1 MAIVSRRAAL
11 AASCAMWA
19 TTAAWSRAGAQDAP
33 VPPPPTPVA
42 RDARLP
48 VYNPSFPYGADA
60 SVAARAPAQAVTTL
74 RDAIAIA
81 YWSNPQLLAERA
93 NLRSTDNQLPIA
105 RSAYGPTLDL
115 QASQNYQRDRTELV
129 PNRFRGDQG
138 FSNTASLI
146 LNQPLYTFGRNRARE
161 ESARAQIL
169 LGRDSL
175 RLTEAQVLL
184 DVVSAYVSVQRDALS
199 VQVSQ
204 ENLDLLV
211 RQFTDSA
218 ERFRVREIT
227 SSDLQQ
233 IETRV
238 ELARGQLLQAQ
249 GQLGV
254 SRGQFLGSVGA
265 PAGVLLAE
273 PAPLPI
279 AAPDIAGA
287 YAYAEVNSPLVRAAQ
302 AREKISRA
310 GVEAARAEMGPRLD
324 LRGVGTYGSASP
336 YSDNLRTTNVGA
348 SVTLTQP
355 LIDSNLR
362 DSQLR
367 AAKEANEA
375 DWRLLD
381 LALRDTREAVSTSWN
396 QLTAQRASLE
406 FFARASEAARRAYEG
421 ALEQERAG
429 ARTTLDV
436 LDLARDLLNVRT
448 NFIIAEANEYL
459 ARAQLLATI
468 GRLEAPL
475 LVPDIRS
482 YDPLANFERVRRS
495 GDIPLLT
502 PALSGL
508 DGLTGRDV
516 ETDRPIRDPAGPL
529 SNGGVVP
536 LTPGT
541 PPRPIFTPPAFPTR
555 SPSR

>member
-1 MAIVSRRAAL
+1 ML
-11 AASCAMWA
+11 AA
-19 TTAAWSRAGAQDAP
+19 AGLNAQ
-33 VPPPPTPVA
+33 VTPPPPAPPA

-48 VYNPSFPYGADA
+48 VYTPSFPYGADA
-60 SVAARAPAQAVTTL
+60 AVAARSPAQAISTL
-74 RDAIAIA
+74 RDAIALA
-81 YWSNPQLLAERA
+81 YWSNPRLLAERA

-115 QASQNYQRDRTELV
+115 QASQSYQRDRQELV
-129 PNRFRGDQG
+129 PSRFRGNQG

-161 ESARAQIL
+161 SGARAQIL

-184 DVVSAYVSVQRDALS
+184 DVVSTFVGVQRDVLA
-199 VQVSQ
+199 VQIAQ
-204 ENLDLLV
+204 ENLDLLT
-211 RQFTDSA
+211 RQYGDSA

-238 ELARGQLLQAQ
+238 EFGRAQLLQAQ

-254 SRGQFLGSVGA
+254 SRGQFLNSVGA
-265 PAGVLLAE
+265 PAGPLLAE

-279 AAPDIAGA
+279 AAPDITEA

-302 AREKISRA
+302 SREKISRA
-310 GVEAARAEMGPRLD
+310 NIEAARAEMGPRLD
-324 LRGVGTYGSASP
+324 LRGVGSLGTVTP
-336 YSDNLRTTNVGA
+336 YSDNLRTTSVSAN
-348 SVTLTQP
+348 VTLTQP

-367 AAKEANEA
+367 AAKEANDA
-375 DWRLLD
+375 DWRLID
-381 LALRDTREAVSTSWN
+381 QALRDTREAVATAWN
-396 QLTAQRASLE
+396 QLTASRASLE
-406 FFARASEAARRAYEG
+406 HFARASEAARRAYEG

-448 NFIIAEANEYL
+448 NFIIAEANQYL

-482 YDPLANFERVRRS
+482 YDPTANFERVARS

-508 DGLTGRDV
+508 DGLTSRDV
-516 ETDRPIRDPAGPL
+516 TTDRPIRDLAGPL
-529 SNGGVVP
+529 SNGGAAP
-536 LTPGT
+536 LTAQP
-541 PPRPIFTPPAFPTR
+541 PPRPIFTPPTF
-555 SPSR
+555 PSRSRAR

>member
-1 MAIVSRRAAL
+1 MGNVSRLAAL
-11 AASCAMWA
+11 AASCALLA
-19 TTAAWSRAGAQDAP
+19 TGLAAQEAP
-33 VPPPPTPVA
+33 VPPPAAPPA
-42 RDARLP
+42 RDTRLP
-48 VYNPSFPYGADA
+48 VYTPSFPYGADA
-60 SVAARAPAQAVTTL
+60 RVAARPPIQAVTTL

-81 YWSNPQLLAERA
+81 YWSNPQLLSERA

-105 RSAYGPTLDL
+105 RSAYGPTLDF
-115 QASQNYQRDRTELV
+115 QASQNYQRDRQELV
-129 PNRFRGDQG
+129 PNRFLGNQG
-138 FSNTASLI
+138 FSNTAALI

-161 ESARAQIL
+161 NGARAQIL

-184 DVVSAYVSVQRDALS
+184 DVVSAFVSVQRDLLS
-199 VQVSQ
+199 VQIAQ

-211 RQFTDSA
+211 RQYSDSA

-238 ELARGQLLQAQ
+238 ELGRAQLLQAQ

-254 SRGQFLGSVGA
+254 TRGQFLSSVGA
-265 PAGVLLAE
+265 PAGTTLAE

-279 AAPDIAGA
+279 ASPDIAGA

-302 AREKISRA
+302 SREKISRSQ
-310 GVEAARAEMGPRLD
+310 VEAARAEMGPRLD
-324 LRGVGTYGSASP
+324 LRGTGAYGSASP
-336 YSDNLRTTNVGA
+336 YASDLRTTNLSAG
-348 SVTLTQP
+348 VTLTQP

-375 DWRLLD
+375 DWRLID
-381 LALRDTREAVSTSWN
+381 QALRDTREAVSSSWN
-396 QLTAQRASLE
+396 QLTASRASLE
-406 FFARASEAARRAYEG
+406 HYARASEAARRAYEG

-436 LDLARDLLNVRT
+436 LDLARDLLNVRS
-448 NFIIAEANEYL
+448 NFIVAEANEYL

-482 YDPLANFERVRRS
+482 YDPIANFERVAKS
-495 GDIPLLT
+495 GDVPLLT

-508 DGLTGRDV
+508 DGLTSRDV
-516 ETDRPIRDPAGPL
+516 TTDRPIRDPAGPL
-529 SNGGVVP
+529 SNGGAVP
-536 LTPGT
+536 LTTRT
-541 PPRPIFTPPAFPTR
+541 PPRPVFTPPAFP
-555 SPSR
+555 SRLRAR

>member
-1 MAIVSRRAAL
+1 MGIISRRAAL
-11 AASCAMWA
+11 TASCAMLA
-19 TTAAWSRAGAQDAP
+19 AAGLNAQTTPPSPAP
-33 VPPPPTPVA
+33 PA

-48 VYNPSFPYGADA
+48 VYRPSFPYGADA
-60 SVAARAPAQAVTTL
+60 AVAARAPAQAISTL
-74 RDAIAIA
+74 REAIALA

-115 QASQNYQRDRTELV
+115 QASQSYQRDRRELV
-129 PNRFRGDQG
+129 PNRFLGNQG

-161 ESARAQIL
+161 GGARAQIL

-184 DVVSAYVSVQRDALS
+184 DVVSSFVAVQRDVLS
-199 VQVSQ
+199 VQIAQ
-204 ENLDLLV
+204 ENLDLLT
-211 RQFTDSA
+211 RQYGDSA

-238 ELARGQLLQAQ
+238 EFGRAQLLQAQ

-254 SRGQFLGSVGA
+254 SRSQFLNSVGA
-265 PAGVLLAE
+265 PAGPLLAE
-273 PAPLPI
+273 PSPLPI

-302 AREKISRA
+302 SREKISRA
-310 GVEAARAEMGPRLD
+310 NIEAARAEMGPRLD
-324 LRGVGTYGSASP
+324 LRGVGSLGTVTP
-336 YSDNLRTTNVGA
+336 YSDNLRTTSVSAN
-348 SVTLTQP
+348 VTLTQP

-367 AAKEANEA
+367 AAKEANDA
-375 DWRLLD
+375 DWRLID
-381 LALRDTREAVSTSWN
+381 QALRDTREAVASAWN
-396 QLTAQRASLE
+396 QLTASRASLE
-406 FFARASEAARRAYEG
+406 HYARASEAARRAYEG

-482 YDPLANFERVRRS
+482 YDPTANFDRVARS
-495 GDIPLLT
+495 ADIPLLT
-502 PALSGL
+502 PALAGL
-508 DGLTGRDV
+508 DGLTTRDV

-529 SNGGVVP
+529 SSEGIVP
-536 LTPGT
+536 LTGKT
-541 PPRPIFTPPAFPTR
+541 PPRPVFTPPAFPTR
-555 SPSR
+555 SSTR

>member
-1 MAIVSRRAAL
+1 MGMVPRRAAL
-11 AASCAMWA
+11 AASCAVM
-19 TTAAWSRAGAQDAP
+19 AASGLAAQETPA
-33 VPPPPTPVA
+33 PPPPAPPA

-48 VYNPSFPYGADA
+48 VYKPSFPYGADA
-60 SVAARAPAQAVTTL
+60 RVAARPPLQEVTTL

-81 YWSNPQLLAERA
+81 YWSNPQLLSERA

-105 RSAYGPTLDL
+105 RSAYGPTLDA
-115 QASQNYQRDRTELV
+115 QASQNYQRDRAELV

-138 FSNTASLI
+138 FSNTAALI
-146 LNQPLYTFGRNRARE
+146 LTQPLYTFGRNRARE
-161 ESARAQIL
+161 NGARAQIL

-184 DVVSAYVSVQRDALS
+184 DVVSAFVSVQRDVLS
-199 VQVSQ
+199 VQISQ

-211 RQFTDSA
+211 RQYADSA

-238 ELARGQLLQAQ
+238 ELGRAQLLQAQ

-254 SRGQFLGSVGA
+254 TRGQFLSSVGA
-265 PAGVLLAE
+265 PAGATLAE
-273 PAPLPI
+273 PSPLPI
-279 AAPDIAGA
+279 ASPDIAGA

-302 AREKISRA
+302 SREKISRSQ
-310 GVEAARAEMGPRLD
+310 VEAARAEMGPRLD
-324 LRGVGTYGSASP
+324 LRGTAAFGSLSP
-336 YSDNLRTTNVGA
+336 YSDNLRTTNLNAG
-348 SVTLTQP
+348 VTLTQP

-367 AAKEANEA
+367 AAKEANDA
-375 DWRLLD
+375 DRRLID
-381 LALRDTREAVSTSWN
+381 QALRDTREAVSSSWN
-396 QLTAQRASLE
+396 QLTASRASLE
-406 FFARASEAARRAYEG
+406 HYARASAAALRAYEG

-436 LDLARDLLNVRT
+436 LDLARDLLNTRS
-448 NFIIAEANEYL
+448 NFITAEANEYL

-475 LVPDIRS
+475 LVPDIQA
-482 YDPLANFERVRRS
+482 YDPIANFERVARS

-502 PALSGL
+502 PALAGL
-508 DGLTGRDV
+508 DGLTSRDV
-516 ETDRPIRDPAGPL
+516 STDRPIRDPSGQL
-529 SNGGVVP
+529 SNGGAVP
-536 LTPGT
+536 LTQQT
-541 PPRPIFTPPAFPTR
+541 PPRPVFTPPAFPAR
-555 SPSR
+555 SNKR